1 MTSEQPEAAA
11 AVKSEAIQQERA
23 ETQNVIIVRYW
34 QMTKLDRLY
43 DNAEREDQEDRQ
55 HEIEERN
62 KERLNG
68 DAPQLALEAPPS
80 YTTSMALTRLPNYSL
95 GELDEA
101 LHQIRN
107 SPKDMVQVSDR
118 VIDPLLNKWT
128 NRQHMYEHN
137 DKRVSGGSSR
147 YVPSVQ
153 NVHEEDEGVDR
164 LRDVDFHDREESP
177 RGYFIEG
184 STTDWRQPNSSA
196 ARKEASQLRKKFT
209 GYQPSVRANSSEPE
223 DEMEMRVPKSRVAR
237 HHVVDSSSES
247 SDSEVEKKPRHR
259 RRSSGSPTHE
269 KKMRF
274 PAPNTYGPQQSTFG
288 GRYTGS
294 PVTTPGTTPRTSL
307 STPRS
312 QERPNPNPLQ
322 QVALHHAVSA
332 PIQPIH
338 TAHPPNPYA
347 PQSPYS
353 PHGQPP
359 PYPNPPNGQNYAPP
373 PPALQNRYMP
383 PQSQHRMP
391 LPPRPGSQDGTARSP
406 SRMAHT
412 SSSKH
417 RGPMSV
423 KEEAALK
430 AKKDKTLAKSA
441 TKGILGAGGIAMFLE
456 ALEGLDI

>member
-1 MTSEQPEAAA
+1 MTSEQPEVVAS
-11 AVKSEAIQQERA
+11 VKSEAIQQERA

-62 KERLNG
+62 QARLNG
-68 DAPQLALEAPPS
+68 DAPQLALEAPPEYNS
-80 YTTSMALTRLPNYSL
+80 LALTRLPNYSL

-101 LHQIRN
+101 LHQIRK
-107 SPKDMVQVSDR
+107 SPKDMVQVSDQ

-128 NRQHMYEHN
+128 NLQHVYEHK
-137 DKRVSGGSSR
+137 DKRESGGSSR

-153 NVHEEDEGVDR
+153 NVYEEDEAADR
-164 LRDVDFHDREESP
+164 LRDIDFHNREESP

-209 GYQPSVRANSSEPE
+209 GYQPSVSANNSEPE
-223 DEMEMRVPKSRVAR
+223 DELEMRVPKSRVAR
-237 HHVVDSSSES
+237 HYVVDSSSES
-247 SDSEVEKKPRHR
+247 SDSELEKKPRHR

-274 PAPNTYGPQQSTFG
+274 PAANTYGPQQSTFG

-294 PVTTPGTTPRTSL
+294 PVTPPGTTPRTSV
-307 STPRS
+307 STPRIP
-312 QERPNPNPLQ
+312 ERPNPNPLQ
-322 QVALHHAVSA
+322 QVALHHTVSA
-332 PIQPIH
+332 PMQPIH
-338 TAHPPNPYA
+338 SANVPNPYA
-347 PQSPYS
+347 PQGPYS

-359 PYPNPPNGQNYAPP
+359 PYPNPSNGQPYPP
-373 PPALQNRYMP
+373 PQSRYMP
-383 PQSQHRMP
+383 PQQQHRMP

-406 SRMAHT
+406 SRMSHS

-423 KEEAALK
+423 KEEAAIK
-430 AKKDKTLAKSA
+430 VKKDKALAKSA